1 DDLVLDGALTA
12 LPALVPMMLIP
23 FGSFLLKS
31 VFFSFVVFWL
41 WFTLPRVRVDQFLRI
56 GWKTMFPL
64 SLVTLVMAGVEV
76 WWLKGGVP

>member
-1 DDLVLDGALTA
+1 
-12 LPALVPMMLIP
+12 
-23 FGSFLLKS
+23 